1 MGTTV
6 VATGAGGTTTVT
18 ETGGAAKGGKGVSIA
33 LIVLGALG
41 LLLALIGI
49 IYSAVGANLAL
60 EGSGVEGLQKKC
72 LDSINK
78 IPGSGKY
85 ECTNAVTDSI
95 KTAFAKASK
104 TTPAT
109 LCGLKKH
116 DVACSFKD
124 HKKSIRNSVRTWH
137 GSYHC

>member
-1 MGTTV
+1 MTTV
-6 VATGAGGTTTVT
+6 IATGGGGTTTVT
-18 ETGGAAKGGKGVSIA
+18 ETGGAAKGGKGGSIA
-33 LIVLGALG
+33 LIVLGSLG
-41 LLLALIGI
+41 LLLALVGI

-78 IPGSGKY
+78 IGKY

-95 KTAFAKASK
+95 KTAFAKAAK
-104 TTPAT
+104 TPPAT

-116 DVACSFKD
+116 
-124 HKKSIRNSVRTWH
+124 
-137 GSYHC
+137 